1 MIDEEAL
8 KNCLQIEVSPLCS
21 FYDSKSRPAKLWALA
36 LVNFYSIKSWIQ
48 VLRKEKQ
55 FTAISELKFITVN
68 YENSDKT
75 KNFMQLKLLKK
86 FKKSLPKS
94 ERMI

>member
-1 MIDEEAL
+1 
-8 KNCLQIEVSPLCS
+8 
-21 FYDSKSRPAKLWALA
+21 LA